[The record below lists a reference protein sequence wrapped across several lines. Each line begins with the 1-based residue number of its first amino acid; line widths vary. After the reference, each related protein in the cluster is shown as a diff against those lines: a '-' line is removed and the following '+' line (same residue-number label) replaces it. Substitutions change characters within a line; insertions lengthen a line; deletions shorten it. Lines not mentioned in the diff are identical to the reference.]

1 MKLSGVPLQAWREG
15 IFRLLGDCLGQTLE
29 LDPRM
34 RSKKIISH
42 GRIKVLL
49 GKVNKLSKQIPLLV
63 RDLQTYVLAEVDADS
78 YGVWPKETPIYSGNV
93 KSSKAGR
100 FH

>member
-1 MKLSGVPLQAWREG
+1 M
-15 IFRLLGDCLGQTLE
+15 E
-29 LDPRM
+29 LDPRT

-49 GKVNKLSKQIPLLV
+49 GKVIKLSKQIPLLV
-63 RDLQTYVLAEVDADS
+63 RDLQTYVLAEVDANS